1 MNKTTPRINSI
12 NMHFLT
18 AATTKPYTDE
28 NIDFSRRV
36 FAGLVNLK
44 PGGEDS
50 FYWEIWGEMRRLN
63 WSPEQQRQFYKA
75 LAKAAEELTECDG
88 ILDDTKLAMKELA
101 SMLTRSHGIIHQV
114 TDSCHKQCAEPA

>member
-1 MNKTTPRINSI
+1 MSETTPGINSI

-18 AATTKPYTDE
+18 AAMTKPRTDE

-36 FAGLVNLK
+36 FAGLINLE

-50 FYWEIWGEMRRLN
+50 FYWEIWGKMRRLN
-63 WSPEQQRQFYKA
+63 WSPEQQRPFYTA
-75 LAKAAEELTECDG
+75 LAKAAEELAECDG

-101 SMLTRSHGIIHQV
+101 SMLTSPHGIIHQV
-114 TDSCHKQCAEPA
+114 ANSCHKRCAEPA